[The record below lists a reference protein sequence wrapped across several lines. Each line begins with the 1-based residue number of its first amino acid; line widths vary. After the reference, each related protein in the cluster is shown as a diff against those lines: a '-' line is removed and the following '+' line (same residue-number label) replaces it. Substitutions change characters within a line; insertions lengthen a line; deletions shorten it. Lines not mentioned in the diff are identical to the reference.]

1 MPLRYRAPA
10 TAYAFERP
18 PWALWALLSVGLLV
32 AGVLL
37 TWAAQ
42 PAATFWQRALA
53 VALMLVATLTLSGLW
68 RRWAGGVL
76 LWNGECWALQA
87 QHLLHAAGQ
96 DAEPVVL
103 EVGLDGGSWL
113 WLKAR
118 KHPVKQGLWRRE
130 TGVVWLY
137 LSQRRSPVQWG
148 DLRRAVYSPA
158 VSLAKQG

>member
-1 MPLRYRAPA
+1 MPARYRAPA

-18 PWALWALLSVGLLV
+18 PWGLWALVIAGLLV

-37 TWAAQ
+37 AWVVQ
-42 PAATFWQRALA
+42 PAASFWPRAAALGLVFLTFLI
-53 VALMLVATLTLSGLW
+53 LFGLW
-68 RRWAGGVL
+68 RSWAIGML
-76 LWNGECWALQA
+76 LWNGEHWALLDR
-87 QHLLHAAGQ
+87 HPSHATGQ
-96 DAEPVVL
+96 DAEPVAL

-118 KHPVKQGLWRRE
+118 KKPVKQGLCRHE
-130 TGVVWLY
+130 STVVWLY
-137 LSQRRSPVQWG
+137 LSERRSPVQWG